1 MQKSFRHVPARSI
14 WLALLAT
21 ALLETS
27 CSRPAPPEPAFSVGI
42 ADSATFDGKSLTLHR
57 LRLISDGFLVS
68 KNLPPEE
75 ELKGKVLLQ
84 VIGLKRATQVG
95 VQLGTGLKLA
105 GAPHDSPEAKA
116 FRERYFSL
124 AADDYDL
131 TQYSAAGEAR
141 NIPTIDIDLIILEE
155 Q

>member
-1 MQKSFRHVPARSI
+1 MKKTFRRVLGQGIGFSLLAC
-14 WLALLAT
+14 ALLQ
-21 ALLETS
+21 TS
-27 CSRPAPPEPAFSVGI
+27 CSRPAPPEPFFSVGI
-42 ADSATFDGKSLTLHR
+42 ADSAELEGKTLTLHR
-57 LRLISDGFLVS
+57 LRLVSDGFFVS
-68 KNLPPEE
+68 KSTPPET

-84 VIGLKRATQVG
+84 VAGLKRATQVS

-124 AADDYDL
+124 LADEYDL
-131 TQYSAAGEAR
+131 TQYSADGKPS
-141 NIPTIDIDLIILEE
+141 NIPTEDIDLIVLED